1 VAFRQVHY
9 LKVTKQQEKC
19 PFVRTATATR

>member
-1 VAFRQVHY
+1 
-9 LKVTKQQEKC
+9 VTKQQEKC